1 MRNPWVK
8 LGGLLGIAYCIAGF
22 VLIFLGWNGTA
33 SHDRDA
39 EQIPYLVSGGIA
51 GLGLVVVGSALIVAH
66 SLRTDRVELRG
77 AIDDLR
83 AAIERGTAAPA
94 SSPAVGAAAGE
105 AGAEGVEGA
114 GDADT
119 VLAGAD
125 SYHRPACTIAA
136 GQPEAVEMS
145 RADAE
150 AAGLSPCRVCKPDA
164 AAVA

>member
-33 SHDRDA
+33 SHDREA
-39 EQIPYLVSGGIA
+39 EQIPYVVSGGIA

-83 AAIERGTAAPA
+83 AAIERGGAAAPA
-94 SSPAVGAAAGE
+94 AGGQSVAAGDDGAQVE
-105 AGAEGVEGA
+105 VVIAGS
-114 GDADT
+114 DA
-119 VLAGAD
+119 
-125 SYHRPACTIAA
+125 YHREGCTVVV
-136 GQPEAVEMS
+136 GQSEAVAMS
-145 RADAE
+145 RAEAT
-150 AAGLSPCRVCKPDA
+150 AAGLTPCRVCLPDEA
-164 AAVA
+164 AA

>member
-33 SHDRDA
+33 SNDTETA
-39 EQIPYLVSGGIA
+39 QIPYIVSGGIA
-51 GLGLVVVGSALIVAH
+51 GLGLVVVGAALIVAH
-66 SLRTDRVELRG
+66 SLRTDRVELRA
-77 AIDDLR
+77 AIEDLR
-83 AAIERGTAAPA
+83 AAIERGAVAPA
-94 SSPAVGAAAGE
+94 AAVGAAAVE
-105 AGAEGVEGA
+105 AGGAGGEGA
-114 GDADT
+114 GEAAT

-125 SYHRPACTIAA
+125 SYHRPACAVVA
-136 GQPEAVEMS
+136 GQQEAVAMS

-150 AAGLSPCRVCKPDA
+150 AAGLSPCRVCQPDN